1 MDFTLTSTGRPISSL
16 SIRAESA
23 GEVAVLGLL
32 ATACDKNDEV
42 TRQTAEVN
50 GRTIIPAVAADKDG
64 AAPASCPILPASN
77 PWNTDISALPVHRL
91 SDGYV
96 ASIGA
101 GDHLHPD
108 LKLNIQ
114 DAFSA
119 GDRVT
124 VRFTLDGTHEGL
136 LLSVA
141 GTGKRFSINQINIYR
156 MEGGQVVETWQLP
169 DLAGFLKQV
178 GE

>member
-1 MDFTLTSTGRPISSL
+1 MAMEDSVSDTDNVELVKMAFERINRRDLANIGELVSPDAVRHDL
-16 SIRAESA
+16 SNAYP
-23 GEVAVLGLL
+23 
-32 ATACDKNDEV
+32 EV
-42 TRQTAEVN
+42 TGEGIPDFLAELL
-50 GRTIIPAVAADKDG
+50 RG
-64 AAPASCPILPASN
+64 A
-77 PWNTDISALPVHRL
+77 
-91 SDGYV
+91 
-96 ASIGA
+96 
-101 GDHLHPD
+101 PD

-124 VRFTLDGTHEGL
+124 VRFTLDGTHEGPL
-136 LLSVA
+136 LGVA

-169 DLAGFLKQV
+169 DLAGFLKQI